1 MQASFPPHRGLFGNP
16 PHRAAY
22 KTIARLLR
30 RSDVIYI
37 KGRPS
42 AFAHYLYTNV
52 QYHSADLRR
61 GRAEPDGYA
70 AGWDAKA
77 RRAGCLVVPSAEMPP
92 PLTRQ

>member
-1 MQASFPPHRGLFGNP
+1 MQASFLPDSASFRPIEDSLVTPPN
-16 PHRAAY
+16 RAAY
-22 KTIARLLR
+22 KTMARLLR

-61 GRAEPDGYA
+61 CGSRPD
-70 AGWDAKA
+70 
-77 RRAGCLVVPSAEMPP
+77 R
-92 PLTRQ
+92 